1 MTATQFDAKVAKRRK
16 EFAERVQTAVSAE
29 LVERRNVAPMAVKG
43 KRDDSRQV
51 STSKH
56 ESHRKEDGTTTMSSL
71 TFIKHSDAVS
81 HGTEGKAAVSVG
93 QNGQFRFLSKISE
106 EVDKHGFRSVL
117 PANDGR
123 KMVLILMKPT
133 VDKITEKD
141 LPEGASASEVKPLN
155 QPKKGENLAWY
166 FSGIGVCRRMNY
178 DSNKSGNQTFDAEFS
193 VSNGS
198 YGLAKGKYGL
208 VTFHLPEGSATPKPV
223 RPRKKRT
230 PATAGTQA
238 ETGSTNAAPAPDTNT
253 MQAQAGVSSGIDL
266 TQ

>member
-1 MTATQFDAKVAKRRK
+1 MKATEFDAKIARERK
-16 EFAERVQTAVSAE
+16 AFASRVQSAVSAD
-29 LVERRNVAPMAVKG
+29 LKARPTVFGLAVKG
-43 KRDDSRQV
+43 KRDDSRQLKAEKEQH
-51 STSKH
+51 T
-56 ESHRKEDGTTTMSSL
+56 RKEDGTTQMSTL

-81 HGTEGKAAVSVG
+81 HGTEGKSAVSVG
-93 QNGQFRFLSKISE
+93 QNGQFRFLSKISAE
-106 EVDKHGFRSVL
+106 IDKAGFRSVL

-133 VDKITEKD
+133 VDELKKGD
-141 LPEGASASEVKPLN
+141 LPEGASQSEVKPLN

-178 DSNKSGNQTFDAEFS
+178 DAQKSGNQTFDAEYS
-193 VSNGS
+193 LSNGH

-208 VTFHLPEGSATPKPV
+208 VTFNLPEGSAEPKAV

-230 PATAGTQA
+230 IAPATQA
-238 ETGSTNAAPAPDTNT
+238 EAGSTTAATPDNANA
-253 MQAQAGVSSGIDL
+253 MQAQAGVSSGVDL